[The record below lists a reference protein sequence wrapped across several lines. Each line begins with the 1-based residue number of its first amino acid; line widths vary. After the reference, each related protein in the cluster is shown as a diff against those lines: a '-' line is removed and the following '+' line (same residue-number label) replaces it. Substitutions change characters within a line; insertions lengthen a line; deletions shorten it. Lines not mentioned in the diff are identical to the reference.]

1 MECERHAL
9 RHSQSAATSGALA
22 LGSALE
28 VESLKILH
36 VIPSVGRLR
45 GGPSVAVRTIAQ
57 GLVNH
62 GIVVDIA
69 TTDDNGT
76 GRLAVPLGQPVIEDG
91 VTYWYFPRQIPFYT
105 VSWPLSR
112 WIDVHVEEYDV
123 LHIHALFSFSAT
135 VGAFWAA
142 RRGIP
147 YVVRPLGVLNSWGI
161 RNRRP
166 LLKKLSLRL
175 IERRMLAHAAAV
187 HFTSEQERCEAE
199 LATPGTRSV
208 VIPNPVASL
217 GADEKQSA
225 EPFLTRHPDLAG
237 RRVVLFL
244 SRVDPIK
251 GLDLLLNGFARIRKV
266 LPDAVLV
273 VAGNGEESFLA
284 RLRAQAQQL
293 GMQRDVIWA
302 GFLEEAAKRAA
313 FAAAD
318 VFVLPSYSEN
328 FGIAVVEAMAN
339 GLPVI
344 VSDRVA
350 IHHEVAQAKAGIV
363 VRCDAYEVQQALVQ
377 ILGSR
382 SVRDQMARN
391 ARRLAREY
399 SPATVTQRLLEIYQS
414 VARGSSPVRE
424 KCVVAQ

>member
-1 MECERHAL
+1 
-9 RHSQSAATSGALA
+9 
-22 LGSALE
+22 
-28 VESLKILH
+28 LKVLH
-36 VIPSVGRLR
+36 VIPSVSRLR
-45 GGPSVAVRTIAQ
+45 GGPSVAVRAIAQ

-62 GIVVDIA
+62 GIAVDIA

-76 GRLAVPLGQPVIEDG
+76 GRLIVPLGQSVVEDG
-91 VTYWYFPRQIPFYT
+91 VTYWYFRRQIPFYT

-112 WIDVHVEEYDV
+112 WLAVHVEEYDV

-147 YVVRPLGVLNSWGI
+147 YLVRPLGVLNNWGM
-161 RNRRP
+161 RNQRP
-166 LLKKLSLRL
+166 LLKELSLHL

-199 LATPGTRSV
+199 LAAPGTRSV

-217 GADEKQSA
+217 GADEKPSA

-237 RRVVLFL
+237 RRVILFL

-251 GLDLLLNGFARIRKV
+251 GLDLLLNGFARIRTV
-266 LPDAVLV
+266 FPDAVLV
-273 VAGNGEESFLA
+273 IAGNGEESFLA
-284 RLRAQAQQL
+284 RLHDQAQRL
-293 GMQRDVIWA
+293 GMQRDVIWT
-302 GFLEEAAKRAA
+302 GFRDNAAKRTA

-350 IHHEVAQAKAGIV
+350 IHHEVAQAKAGLV
-363 VRCDAYEVQQALVQ
+363 VRCDANEVQQALVQ
-377 ILGSR
+377 MLS
-382 SVRDQMARN
+382 SQSLRDQMARN

-399 SPATVTQRLLEIYQS
+399 SPAMVTERLLETYQS
-414 VARGSSPVRE
+414 LARGSFLVRE